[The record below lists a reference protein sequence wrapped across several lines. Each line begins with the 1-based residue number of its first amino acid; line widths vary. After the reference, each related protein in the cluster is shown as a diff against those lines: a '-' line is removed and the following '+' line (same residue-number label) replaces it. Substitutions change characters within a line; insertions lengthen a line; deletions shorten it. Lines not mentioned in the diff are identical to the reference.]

1 MLFPALS
8 NKQHTLH
15 KDRVQADLL
24 VMPKNF
30 PVPKEEQR
38 GHSYCHVL
46 IGNAEGNWEI
56 E

>member
-1 MLFPALS
+1 MLFAALS
-8 NKQHTLH
+8 NKQHALH
-15 KDRVQADLL
+15 NYRVQADLL
-24 VMPKNF
+24 ALPKNF

-38 GHSYCHVL
+38 GHIYFHEL